1 VVELHSLLSASK
13 EQFHGFPW
21 PRQAQKDRW
30 KLSSDL
36 VYRNGFDQVEIHSL
50 LGAAHYQDR
59 DLVREKLIRLAAR
72 EAVQNPN
79 TMKVTLAASSLQG
92 TLQ

>member
-1 VVELHSLLSASK
+1 M
-13 EQFHGFPW
+13 HGRPANTFPTLKPGW
-21 PRQAQKDRW
+21 
-30 KLSSDL
+30 
-36 VYRNGFDQVEIHSL
+36 FDEIL
-50 LGAAHYQDR
+50 PD